1 MSSDVQIVKNFE
13 VAGKKYN
20 YYSLPDLEK
29 MGYKVS
35 KLPISIRIVLESLIR
50 NIDGKAVTEED
61 AKRLLSW
68 NSKNPGESE
77 IPFKVSR
84 VVMQDFTGVP
94 AVVDLAAMRDTVKAV
109 GKDPLLIQPQVPVD
123 LVIDHSVQV
132 DFSGVP
138 NALELN
144 IKKEFERNQERYKFL
159 KWAQNSFKNLR
170 IVPPS
175 VGIIHQVNL
184 EYLGKV
190 VMANEKNGENFAYPD
205 TLVGTD
211 SHTTMINGIGVV
223 GWGVGGIEAE
233 AAMLDQPVTILTPE
247 VIGVNL
253 HGKLNPGITA
263 TDLVLTLTELLRR
276 NKVVGKFVEFHGD
289 GVSQL
294 ALPDR
299 ATLSNMCPEYGATLA
314 LFPVDEETLNY
325 LRVTGRSEEQV
336 ELVKKYMESQGLFG
350 SPDTLDY
357 SQVIDLD
364 LSTVVPTVAGP
375 KLPQQ
380 KVRMGEIRNSFLNFL
395 EHSETYEMMDNGH
408 ASREVVLKSA
418 PVTVKESRERLSDG
432 DVVIAAITSCTNTSN
447 PQVMVAAG
455 LLAKKAVEKG
465 LTVNPKVK
473 TSLAPGSRV
482 VSDYLD
488 KSGLQEYLDKLG
500 FYLVGYGCTTCIGN
514 SGPLD
519 EGIEDAIVKNK
530 LSTAAVLSGNRNFE
544 ARIHKNVRANYLMSP
559 PLVVAFAIA
568 GKVTVDLENEPIG
581 TGKDGKEVY
590 LKDIWPT
597 EQEISSVINSSIN
610 SEMFRSKYQNLDDY
624 NESWKVLNSPG
635 GTTYGWDDSSTYIRN
650 PPFFEG
656 FEPDRI
662 STESEINDARPLLVL
677 GDAVTTDHIS
687 PAGAISKDSPAG
699 KYLIEHGILP
709 ADFNSFGSRR
719 GNHEVMM
726 RGTFGNVRIVNR
738 LADREGGFTKHLPDG
753 KISSVY
759 DAAMLYM
766 KEGVPLL
773 VFAGSEY
780 GTGSSRDWA
789 AKGTGLLG
797 VRAVVARSYERIH
810 RSNLIGMGVLPL
822 QYPENE
828 TFDSIGADPEQ
839 KFSLKIPETLKPAS
853 EAELT
858 YTDKEGKTKSVKLKI
873 RLDTPVEV
881 EYYRNGGILQY
892 VLRRIV
898 KE

>member
-1 MSSDVQIVKNFE
+1 MSSEVQIVKNFE

-29 MGYKVS
+29 MGFKVS

-61 AKRLLSW
+61 AKKLLNW

-94 AVVDLAAMRDTVKAV
+94 AVVDLAAMRDTVKAL
-109 GKDPLLIQPQVPVD
+109 GKDPFLIQPQVPVD

-132 DFSGVP
+132 DYYGVP

-144 IKKEFERNQERYKFL
+144 RKKEFERNQERYKFL

-175 VGIIHQVNL
+175 VGIVHQVNL

-190 VMANEKNGENFAYPD
+190 VMYGEKNGEHFAFPD

-211 SHTTMINGIGVV
+211 SHTTMINGLGIV

-247 VIGVNL
+247 VVGVNL

-263 TDLVLTLTELLRR
+263 TDLVLTLTELLRK
-276 NKVVGKFVEFHGD
+276 NKVVGKFVEFYGE

-314 LFPVDEETLNY
+314 LFPVDDETLKY
-325 LRVTGRSEEQV
+325 LKTTGRSEEHI
-336 ELVKKYMESQGLFG
+336 ELVRKYMEAQGLYG
-350 SPDTLDY
+350 IPKNLDY

-364 LSTVVPTVAGP
+364 LSSVVPTVAGP

-380 KVRMGEIRNSFLNFL
+380 KVRLGEIRNSFLNFL
-395 EHSETYEMMDNGH
+395 EHSENYEMMNNGH
-408 ASREVVLKSA
+408 TSREVILKSA
-418 PVTVKESRERLSDG
+418 PVTVKESKERLNDG

-447 PQVMVAAG
+447 PEVMVAAG
-455 LLAKKAVEKG
+455 ILAKKAVEKG
-465 LTVNPKVK
+465 LAVNPKVK

-482 VSDYLD
+482 VSDYLE

-519 EGIEDAIVKNK
+519 QSIEDAIVKNK

-568 GKVTVDLENEPIG
+568 GKVAIDLENEPLG
-581 TGKDGKEVY
+581 KGKDGKEVY

-597 EQEISSVINSSIN
+597 EKEITDTINSSIN
-610 SEMFRSKYQNLDDY
+610 SEMFRSKYQNLDEY
-624 NESWKVLNSPG
+624 NESWKALDSPG
-635 GTTYGWDDSSTYIRN
+635 GTTYDWDPSSTYIRN

-656 FEPDRI
+656 FQPDSI
-662 STESEINDARPLLVL
+662 STESKIENARPLLVL

-699 KYLIEHGILP
+699 KYLMDRGIQP

-738 LADREGGFTKHLPDG
+738 LADREGGYTKHLPDG
-753 KISSVY
+753 KIAFVY
-759 DAAMLYM
+759 DAAMQYL
-766 KEGVPLL
+766 KDGVPLM

-797 VRAVVARSYERIH
+797 VKAVVARSYERIH

-822 QYPENE
+822 QYPDGE
-828 TFDSIGADPEQ
+828 TFDSIGADPEAT
-839 KFSLKIPETLKPAS
+839 FALTIPEQLKPAS
-853 EAELT
+853 EAELS
-858 YTDKEGKTKSVKLKI
+858 YTDKEGKMKSVKLKI

-881 EYYRNGGILQY
+881 EYYKNGGILQY
-892 VLRRIV
+892 VLRRII